1 MNKIDSTAP
10 VTERLEGIAKRL
22 SEEVLPIICRKVDW
36 QIADTDLDGDDYA
49 AIHASVTRLVI
60 NKMLLQTKYDC

>member
-22 SEEVLPIICRKVDW
+22 SEEVLPIIYRKVDW
-36 QIADTDLDGDDYA
+36 QIADTDSDGDDYA